1 MIQIDS
7 TKFYMCIQNAH
18 MNPVNGNI
26 NFTEGKLYKGGQE
39 QSMVDD
45 FGYPIS
51 WRDAVVNNYFR
62 NYFREATEDEIQKS
76 LDTHPY
82 QFNVGD
88 IVFVDNSPNLYT
100 IIERFHDWELSTLHT
115 DNKKVANLYVVS
127 DYTCTVP
134 GTIKIHE
141 SYLRKWNFRNDAKP
155 GSIVKLR
162 HFVYFIK
169 DVIRETVS
177 FHASLNTING
187 DVTINISTQF
197 DRDSLKDSIPASR
210 EEINAMREKLET
222 AGYGY
227 DAINNTLYKNEH
239 TDNTVVNYPVDMDPE
254 CINLCNTLN
263 SLPTVMTVESC
274 CGHYKERF
282 NIWFHCDSIPVLSR
296 LGRCVERNYSDGKWE
311 LLVDSCDTSPY
322 GLFWLRSK
330 EKFNNQG
337 EMNTSVNNLIQSINH
352 WFKDEFDDYFRKK
365 Y

>member
-88 IVFVDNSPNLYT
+88 IVFVDNYPNLYT
-100 IIERFHDWELSTLHT
+100 IIERFHDWGLSTLHT

-127 DYTCTVP
+127 DYTCAVP

-141 SYLRKWNFRNDAKP
+141 SYIKQERHP
-155 GSIVKLR
+155 SI
-162 HFVYFIK
+162 
-169 DVIRETVS
+169 T
-177 FHASLNTING
+177 
-187 DVTINISTQF
+187 
-197 DRDSLKDSIPASR
+197 
-210 EEINAMREKLET
+210 
-222 AGYGY
+222 
-227 DAINNTLYKNEH
+227 
-239 TDNTVVNYPVDMDPE
+239 
-254 CINLCNTLN
+254 
-263 SLPTVMTVESC
+263 
-274 CGHYKERF
+274 
-282 NIWFHCDSIPVLSR
+282 
-296 LGRCVERNYSDGKWE
+296 
-311 LLVDSCDTSPY
+311 
-322 GLFWLRSK
+322 
-330 EKFNNQG
+330 
-337 EMNTSVNNLIQSINH
+337 
-352 WFKDEFDDYFRKK
+352 
-365 Y
+365 